1 VPGYSKIITHPMDF
15 LTMENKINAG
25 EYLEVSGFLHDFRL
39 IMSNCR
45 EYNEPGSIYYK
56 QAYNLGKIGEKY
68 IAKEA
73 RNVEGYVEL
82 EDSREEFEET
92 VNGMIYVLTYI

>member
-1 VPGYSKIITHPMDF
+1 MDF
-15 LTMENKINAG
+15 STMETKIDAN
-25 EYLEVSGFLHDFRL
+25 EYLEVAGFLSDFRL
-39 IMSNCR
+39 IMQNCR

-73 RNVEGYVEL
+73 RNAEGYVDP
-82 EDSREEFEET
+82 EDSRDQFEET
-92 VNGMIYVLTYI
+92 VNGSFILFYSSEEL